1 MALLKLRCWAAK
13 AMAPRELKWFI
24 NNGCCCWLAIVLT
37 ALENGFKVGCFED
50 TGLLGMLLTL
60 LVTDLGEL
68 NLESVVTDTG
78 VMEACGELFPVLLLV
93 STVLTVTVVPAGMF
107 FVNVSALLLELL
119 NEVVKLGEV
128 LLFAVDDVLSRLLL

>member
-1 MALLKLRCWAAK
+1 
-13 AMAPRELKWFI
+13 
-24 NNGCCCWLAIVLT
+24 
-37 ALENGFKVGCFED
+37 
-50 TGLLGMLLTL
+50 MLLTL

>member
-1 MALLKLRCWAAK
+1 
-13 AMAPRELKWFI
+13 
-24 NNGCCCWLAIVLT
+24 
-37 ALENGFKVGCFED
+37 
-50 TGLLGMLLTL
+50 MLLTL

-68 NLESVVTDTG
+68 NLDSVVTDTG
-78 VMEACGELFPVLLLV
+78 VMEACGELFPVFLLV